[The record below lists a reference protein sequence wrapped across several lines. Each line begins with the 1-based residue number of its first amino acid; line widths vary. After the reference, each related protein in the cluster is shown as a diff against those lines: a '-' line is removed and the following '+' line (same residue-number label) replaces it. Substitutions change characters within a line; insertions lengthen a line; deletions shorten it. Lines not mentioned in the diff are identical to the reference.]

1 MRLTRGSLFAVVL
14 AILAPPGA
22 ALGCS
27 KGTSPQPAPLS
38 SSSATDGDASVRNVG
53 AANANGIAG
62 NRNAGNDRP
71 AELDGAP
78 PSAEAVA
85 IVAQLKSAEEA
96 TQKKAF
102 DALAKL
108 AKTDIPEGDALLF
121 LRTAGEKLPATKAAT
136 TSAPVWLIRASA
148 RRTTPRY
155 IAVIRDVFVRLP
167 DDAKTE
173 AIDLLARVGSRE
185 ATSTMVDL
193 VSEGVKRGDRFE
205 FRADAYAKKPQ
216 QADLLFPRLLDSA
229 RGPAARG
236 IFALTVAYAEAGA
249 LGPQALRHQGGRLLE
264 AYSGPRA
271 ALLAHSQRAP
281 GGNVGD
287 AGPASALT
295 GAGATVGSNVGW
307 LWAKDYAETR
317 ELASLLLDLM
327 GHARTAEVE
336 RELQAASTLRDP
348 RLAYFAVVSLLRHG
362 KNVDAAVLEPIA
374 ASAETRNWLFGALK
388 DVRKDASFPAKWRTQ
403 AALAES
409 DLVRWLTFGTELGR
423 APDEIELMKVFTGAD
438 ADGELDWFLFRFRT
452 QPPHWSAKDDWVTGV
467 AGPFRRKDEPTIA
480 SLGDTFSKMTPWASK
495 KPDEHFADV
504 AKLTVEWRE
513 KNKKPK

>member
-1 MRLTRGSLFAVVL
+1 MRLTRDSLFAVVL
-14 AILAPPGA
+14 AILAPGGA

-27 KGTSPQPAPLS
+27 KGASPQPAPLS
-38 SSSATDGDASVRNVG
+38 SSSPSATDASTPSTRNVG
-53 AANANGIAG
+53 TANGNGIAG
-62 NRNAGNDRP
+62 NRGGGTERL

-78 PSAEAVA
+78 PSAEALA
-85 IVAQLKSAEEA
+85 IVAQLKSADEP

-121 LRTAGEKLPATKAAT
+121 LRTAGETLPATKAAIA
-136 TSAPVWLIRASA
+136 SAPVWLIRASA

-155 IAVIRDVFVRLP
+155 VPVIRDVFVRLP

-205 FRADAYAKKPQ
+205 FRAEAYAKKPQ
-216 QADLLFPRLLDSA
+216 QGDLLFPRLLDSA
-229 RGPAARG
+229 KGPAARG
-236 IFALTVAYAEAGA
+236 IFALTIAYAEAGA

-264 AYSGPRA
+264 AYSAPRA
-271 ALLAHSQRAP
+271 AALAHAQRAP
-281 GGNVGD
+281 GGNVG
-287 AGPASALT
+287 AGD
-295 GAGATVGSNVGW
+295 SNVGW
-307 LWAKDYAETR
+307 LWEKDYAETR
-317 ELASLLLDLM
+317 ELASLILDLM

-336 RELQAASTLRDP
+336 RELHAALTLRDP

-374 ASAETRNWLFGALK
+374 ASAETRNWLFGALR
-388 DVRKDASFPAKWRTQ
+388 DVRKDGTFPAKWRTQ
-403 AALAES
+403 PAFAES

-423 APDEIELMKVFTGAD
+423 APDEIELMKVVTGAD

-452 QPPHWSAKDDWVTGV
+452 QPPHWWAKNDWVAGV
-467 AGPFRRKDEPTIA
+467 AGPFRRKDQPTIE

-495 KPDEHFADV
+495 KPDDHFADV
-504 AKLTVEWRE
+504 TKLTAEWRE
-513 KNKKPK
+513 KDKKPK